1 MAPEIVLE
9 RPDPPVFSLPEEI
22 LEEIFTFRAN
32 SKPPVLRDVRSISQV
47 CRHWREIVVD
57 CPSLWG
63 RVISLDELN
72 QVGDD
77 WRTEVLRRAKTSA
90 LHIFGIL
97 EDMRTL
103 DFVLSL
109 MDTQWSRIRRL
120 ELDIIA
126 SLAAHADDR
135 WRAILRP
142 APLLQF
148 FVLDIQAVPY
158 AVLTSP
164 GTPLFGGHA
173 PQLNTFIPSAIDYNL
188 RGSWTSTLRQLEL
201 TSKHPFTIPQ
211 LLETLKRMQ
220 QLEYLQLNPN
230 GFQGNLD
237 DVDQLMRSPHVHLRH
252 LKYFQIEFAR
262 FWTAIP
268 LLDHIYPA
276 PGCALNFS
284 ILVLET
290 PTEERFG
297 ELQRVVSRYTE
308 NYYGL
313 GIATNFHYRMSSSYF
328 SITDPKPRI
337 HPMSI
342 ECSFSGSFVAD
353 FLPFFTSDGFST
365 VEHLLLFDNSDSA
378 DNNIAKFI
386 SCFPSLKTLHI
397 LPTTIQRIYD
407 WYLTNGDS
415 TTPFPLLHT
424 LQISAKPSDED
435 LELRVI
441 PDFLVWRHAIGA
453 PITALELEDWG
464 WDTFDLDVLDD
475 LKGLKVVWT
484 VPHGRK
490 SSCVCSNGKPKQLDF
505 HWQATLRTYML

>member
-1 MAPEIVLE
+1 MAPGIVLE
-9 RPDPPVFSLPEEI
+9 RPDPPVFSLPGEI
-22 LEEIFTFRAN
+22 LEEIFIFRVN
-32 SKPPVLRDVRSISQV
+32 NKPPVLCDVRSISQV
-47 CRHWREIVVD
+47 CRHWREIVVGW
-57 CPSLWG
+57 PSLWG

-72 QVGDD
+72 QVRDD
-77 WRTEVLRRAKTSA
+77 WRIEVLRRAKTSA

-97 EDMRTL
+97 EDVRTL

-126 SLAAHADDR
+126 SLPAHADDR
-135 WRAILRP
+135 WRVILRP
-142 APLLQF
+142 APLLQS
-148 FVLDIQAVPY
+148 FVLDIQTAPY

-164 GTPLFGGHA
+164 GKPLFGGHA
-173 PQLNTFIPSAIDYNL
+173 PQLNTFVPSAIDYNL

-201 TSKHPFTIPQ
+201 TSEHPFTIPQ
-211 LLETLKRMQ
+211 LLEALKCMQ

-237 DVDQLMRSPHVHLRH
+237 DVDQLMRSPHVHLPH

-262 FWTAIP
+262 FWTAIS

-284 ILVLET
+284 TFWTLEI

-313 GIATNFHYRMSSSYF
+313 GIATNFHLEMGSRRF
-328 SITDPKPRI
+328 SITDPEPRI
-337 HPMSI
+337 RPMSI
-342 ECSFSGSFVAD
+342 ECAFPGSFVAN
-353 FLPFFTSDGFST
+353 FLSFFTSDGFSN

-378 DNNIAKFI
+378 DDNIAKFI

-415 TTPFPLLHT
+415 TTPFPFLHT
-424 LQISAKPSDED
+424 LQISSEPSVED
-435 LELRVI
+435 FDLRI
-441 PDFLVWRHAIGA
+441 IFDFLVWRQTIGA
-453 PITALELEDWG
+453 PIAALELEDWG

-484 VPHGRK
+484 MPV
-490 SSCVCSNGKPKQLDF
+490 
-505 HWQATLRTYML
+505 